1 MPGCRRKALRYR
13 LLCSVCRS
21 SLGLVDALCP
31 IDLQLWNAEFCP
43 RPTTGGQVAAGH
55 GIDAG
60 GEAGNG
66 ASPGQEERLAQISA
80 MKKKELTA
88 ELARLG
94 LETIKKEKDAD
105 TRQRL
110 VDHLNASNGPSSEGA
125 GGEADNGD
133 QAEDWGQAADE
144 GQAED
149 GDRSHGRPVPFD
161 GSPLTRDGEVGPP
174 F

>member
-1 MPGCRRKALRYR
+1 MTKKE
-13 LLCSVCRS
+13 
-21 SLGLVDALCP
+21 VDAEL
-31 IDLQLWNAEFCP
+31 
-43 RPTTGGQVAAGH
+43 
-55 GIDAG
+55 
-60 GEAGNG
+60 
-66 ASPGQEERLAQISA
+66 
-80 MKKKELTA
+80 KK
-88 ELARLG
+88 LG
-94 LETIKKEKDAD
+94 LETTGKDPAKK
-105 TRQRL
+105 QRL
-110 VDHLNASNGPSSEGA
+110 IDHLNASNGPSSEGA

>member
-110 VDHLNASNGPSSEGA
+110 VDHLNASNAPPSEGA
-125 GGEADNGD
+125 PDVD
-133 QAEDWGQAADE
+133 PAALLASLDVPSPSVPPMSDPSAGVSEE
-144 GQAED
+144 GAALPP
-149 GDRSHGRPVPFD
+149 PVF
-161 GSPLTRDGEVGPP
+161 GVSL
-174 F
+174 